1 LVEVVVAEFVA
12 EGAAVDAEE
21 VGGFAALPLAGFEN
35 LSEESRFELVEEF
48 GVETVCDRVRSVEF
62 VFDPAFE
69 GLSQGDCN
77 GFGIAGNGIG

>member
-1 LVEVVVAEFVA
+1 MVEVVVAEFVA

-35 LSEESRFELVEEF
+35 LSKESRFELVEEF
-48 GVETVCDRVRSVEF
+48 GVEAVGCRSGSAEF

-77 GFGIAGNGIG
+77 